1 MCAELTASCMSTGQP
16 RYYLLLTGIHR
27 FLAPLFTSIA
37 NLLGTSTPPTA
48 MIQLKPGI
56 PPASLSKPSHSA
68 ARRKNRMERKKNG
81 GLRFKRVFSD
91 PAIAPF
97 DQIEWGR
104 RTAEITDDGGRVIFK
119 QEDIEVPKN
128 WSALAT
134 KIAVS
139 KYFYGDIANGTD
151 PYKGGRETSVRQLI
165 HRVTRTIT
173 DCGIADSY
181 FADAEAAETFYDEL
195 TWLCLNQH
203 GAFNSPVWF
212 NVGLYHQYGVGKGA
226 GAGNYFYNS
235 ETGEAERA
243 TSQYEYPQGSACF
256 IQSVGDTMEDIMRLA
271 TSEAMLF
278 KFGSGTGT
286 DLSSLRSTREKLS
299 GGGKPSGPLSFLKVY
314 DKIANVV
321 KSGGKTRRAAKMNT
335 LKDWHPDIEEFID
348 AKQNEEKKAWALI
361 EQGYDGSYNG
371 DAYGSVMYQNENLS
385 VRVSDEFMN
394 AAVDGREWVTKN
406 VRDGSPCDKK
416 DARGLLRKIAE
427 GTYICG
433 DPGMQFDSTIH
444 KWHTCKG
451 TGRQNSTNP
460 CSEYLFPDNTA
471 CNLASLNLMKFK
483 GEDEVFDVERFK
495 AAVRL
500 FITAQEILVDNASYP
515 IKEIAENSHI
525 FRTLGLGYANLG
537 SLIMSYG
544 YGYDTVEGRALCG
557 AITAIMTGEAYE
569 QSALLA
575 KTMGPF
581 PGYREARCSGVSKP
595 AAKDNVASMLEVI
608 ELHREAV
615 EEIPDVEEFGYL
627 KKEATRAWD
636 RATDLG
642 KRHGYRNAQ
651 VTVLAPT
658 GTISFLMDCDTTGIE
673 PDIALVKYKLLAGGG
688 MLKIVNQTIRPA
700 LEHLGYAEDEI
711 ARSIEHVDLFDTIED
726 ATPGADHS
734 AVLAGRAEA
743 GRFYPT
749 PLRAEHLPIF
759 DCAFRAHLGE
769 RSLHYMAHLRMMAAA
784 QPFLS
789 GAISKTVNMPENA
802 TVDDIM
808 NTYVEG
814 WRLGLKSIAI
824 YRDGSKRSAPLN
836 TRKTR
841 DMGAFDGAMD
851 VIAKPEE
858 LQKLILELE
867 EEIAMLRSR
876 LDQPIRHR
884 MPDTR
889 MSLTH
894 RFEIA
899 GHEGYIT
906 VGLYEDGQPGEL
918 LITMWKEGSTIGGLM
933 DTVGTLTSIALQYG
947 VPLESLVKKFAYQ
960 RFEPSGFTKNP
971 DIRNATSITDYV
983 FRYLGCQFIKGYK
996 EATSPNRAQPEF
1008 PLKEIA
1014 EMEKK
1019 AINRPV
1025 AELPR
1030 TAEKELIDVITSHSP
1045 GEGNPKVITT
1055 GYTYADRV
1063 KEALGNMFMDIV
1075 CSHCGSDKVIRAGAC
1090 GVCTECGTS
1099 QGCS

>member
-1 MCAELTASCMSTGQP
+1 
-16 RYYLLLTGIHR
+16 
-27 FLAPLFTSIA
+27 
-37 NLLGTSTPPTA
+37 

-56 PPASLSKPSHSA
+56 PPSALNKPRKAADRRQSRSA
-68 ARRKNRMERKKNG
+68 KKPKS
-81 GLRFKRVFSD
+81 GLHFERVFSD
-91 PAIAPF
+91 AVVRPF
-97 DQIEWGR
+97 DQIEWEH
-104 RTAEITDDGGRVIFK
+104 RTAEITDDSGQIIFK
-119 QEDIEVPKN
+119 QENVEVPKN

-139 KYFYGDIANGTD
+139 KYFYGDIAHGPD
-151 PYKGGRETSVRQLI
+151 PYKGGRESSVRQLI

-173 DCGIADSY
+173 DWGIADGY
-181 FADAEAAETFYDEL
+181 FSDAETAEIFYDEL

-212 NVGLYHQYGVGKGA
+212 NVGLYHQYGVGKNA
-226 GAGNYFYNS
+226 GAGNYFYNR

-243 TSQYEYPQGSACF
+243 LTQYEYPQGSACF
-256 IQSVGDTMEDIMRLA
+256 IQDVDDTMEDIMRLA
-271 TSEAMLF
+271 MSEAMLF
-278 KFGSGTGT
+278 KYGSGTGT
-286 DLSSLRSTREKLS
+286 DLSTLRSTREKLS

-314 DKIANVV
+314 DQVANVV

-348 AKQNEEKKAWALI
+348 AKQKEEKKAWSLI

-385 VRVSDEFMN
+385 VRVTDEFME
-394 AAVDGREWVTKN
+394 AALEGREWWTHRVT
-406 VRDGSPCDKK
+406 DGQPCERKE
-416 DARGLLRKIAE
+416 ARALLRKIAE
-427 GTYICG
+427 GTFICG
-433 DPGMQFDSTIH
+433 DPGMQFDTTIH

-460 CSEYLFPDNTA
+460 CSEYLFLDNTA
-471 CNLASLNLMKFK
+471 CNLASLNLLKFK
-483 GEDEVFDVERFK
+483 TADGEFDVERFK
-495 AAVRL
+495 SAVRI
-500 FITAQEILVDNASYP
+500 FITAQEIVVDNASYP

-537 SLIMSYG
+537 SLVMSYG
-544 YGYDTVEGRALCG
+544 YGYDSVEGRALCG
-557 AITAIMTGEAYE
+557 AVTAIMTGEAYE
-569 QSALLA
+569 QSARMA
-575 KTMGPF
+575 QAIGAF
-581 PGYREARCSGVSKP
+581 PGYRDARCSGVPKP
-595 AAKDNVASMLEVI
+595 VAKDNVAPMLEVI
-608 ELHREAV
+608 DLHRCAV
-615 EEIPDVEEFGYL
+615 NEIPDVGEFAYL
-627 KKEATRAWD
+627 KKEAAKTWKRA
-636 RATDLG
+636 ADLG

-688 MLKIVNQTIRPA
+688 MLKIVNQTVKPA
-700 LEHLGYAEDEI
+700 LENLGYNSEEI
-711 ARSIEHVDLFDTIED
+711 DRIIAHIDAFDTIED
-726 ATPGADHS
+726 VTDSDGSTIFSGLKP
-734 AVLAGRAEA
+734 
-743 GRFYPT
+743 
-749 PLRAEHLPIF
+749 EHLPIF
-759 DCAFRAHLGE
+759 DCAFKPFKGE
-769 RSLHYMAHLRMMAAA
+769 RSLNYMAHLGMMAAA

-789 GAISKTVNMPENA
+789 GAISKTVNLPEAA

-808 NTYVEG
+808 NSYVEG

-824 YRDGSKRSAPLN
+824 YREGSKRSAPLN

-841 DMGAFDGAMD
+841 DMGGTTED
-851 VIAKPEE
+851 VDVALDITIDREDF
-858 LQKLILELE
+858 QKRILELE
-867 EEIAMLRSR
+867 EELTMLRGKIDKP
-876 LDQPIRHR
+876 LRHR

-918 LITMWKEGSTIGGLM
+918 FITMSKEGSTIGGLM

-983 FRYLGCQFIKGYK
+983 FRWLACQFIKGYK
-996 EATSPNRAQPEF
+996 EATSPSRGQTEL
-1008 PLKEIA
+1008 PLKEIG

-1019 AINRPV
+1019 ALNRPV
-1025 AELPR
+1025 SDLAR
-1030 TAEKELIDVITSHSP
+1030 TGEKELIDVITSHSAND
-1045 GEGNPKVITT
+1045 GEPQVAGN
-1055 GYTYADRV
+1055 GQSHADRV
-1063 KEALGNMFMDIV
+1063 QEALGNMFMDII

>member
-1 MCAELTASCMSTGQP
+1 
-16 RYYLLLTGIHR
+16 
-27 FLAPLFTSIA
+27 
-37 NLLGTSTPPTA
+37 

-56 PPASLSKPSHSA
+56 QPSSLSKSSKA
-68 ARRKNRMERKKNG
+68 ARRPKARAAKRKPA
-81 GLRFKRVFSD
+81 GLRFDRVFSD
-91 PAIAPF
+91 AKCSPF
-97 DQIEWGR
+97 DQTEWEK
-104 RTAEITDDGGRVIFK
+104 RTAEITDDSGKVIFK
-119 QEDIEVPKN
+119 QENIEVPKS

-151 PYKGGRETSVRQLI
+151 PHKGGRETSVRQLV

-173 DCGIADSY
+173 DWGMADGY
-181 FADAEAAETFYDEL
+181 FANAESAETFYDEL

-212 NVGLYHQYGVGKGA
+212 NVGLYHQYGIGKEA
-226 GAGNYFYNS
+226 GLGNYFYDRAS
-235 ETGEAERA
+235 GRAERA
-243 TSQYEYPQGSACF
+243 PSQYEYPQGSACF
-256 IQSVGDTMEDIMRLA
+256 IQSVEDTMEDIMRLA
-271 TSEAMLF
+271 MSEAMLF
-278 KFGSGTGT
+278 KYGSGTGT

-314 DKIANVV
+314 DQVANVV

-385 VRVSDEFMN
+385 VRVSDEFME
-394 AAVDGREWVTKN
+394 AAVEGREWWTRR
-406 VRDGSPCDKK
+406 VRDNTPCDKK
-416 DARGLLRKIAE
+416 DARTLLRKIAQ
-427 GTYICG
+427 GTHVCG
-433 DPGMQFDSTIH
+433 DPGMQFDTTIH

-451 TGRQNSTNP
+451 TDRQNSTNP
-460 CSEYLFPDNTA
+460 CSEYLFLDNTA

-483 GEDEVFDVERFK
+483 GADGVFAVERFK
-495 AAVRL
+495 SAVRL

-515 IKEIAENSHI
+515 IREIAENSHI

-544 YGYDTVEGRALCG
+544 YGYDSAEGRAICG
-557 AITAIMTGEAYE
+557 ALTSIMTGEAYE
-569 QSALLA
+569 QSARLA
-575 KTMGPF
+575 RTMGPF
-581 PGYREARCSGVSKP
+581 PGYRDARCSGVPKP
-595 AAKDNVASMLEVI
+595 LAKDNVAPMQEVI
-608 ELHREAV
+608 ELHRAAV
-615 EEIPDVEEFGYL
+615 EEIQPNEEFAYL
-627 KKEATRAWD
+627 KDEAAKVWD
-636 RATDLG
+636 SATSLG

-688 MLKIVNQTIRPA
+688 MLKIVNQTVKPA
-700 LEHLGYAEDEI
+700 LENLGYNSEEI
-711 ARSIEHVDLFDTIED
+711 ERIIAHIDACDTIED
-726 ATPGADHS
+726 VTDADGS
-734 AVLAGRAEA
+734 IIFSGLK
-743 GRFYPT
+743 P
-749 PLRAEHLPIF
+749 EHLPIF
-759 DCAFRAHLGE
+759 DCAFKADRGQ
-769 RSLHYMAHLRMMAAA
+769 RSLGYMGHLRMMAAA

-789 GAISKTVNMPENA
+789 GAISKTVNLPQAA
-802 TVDDIM
+802 TVEEIM

-814 WRLGLKSIAI
+814 WRMGLKAIAI
-824 YRDGSKRSAPLN
+824 YRDSSKRSAPLN
-836 TRKTR
+836 TKKTK
-841 DMGAFDGAMD
+841 DMGGAKSALD
-851 VIAKPEE
+851 VMVERPELE
-858 LQKLILELE
+858 ARILELE
-867 EEIAMLRSR
+867 RELSVARGK
-876 LDQPIRHR
+876 PARHR

-906 VGLYEDGQPGEL
+906 VGLFEDGMPGEL
-918 LITMWKEGSTIGGLM
+918 FVTMSKEGSTIGGLM

-947 VPLESLVKKFAYQ
+947 VPLDNLVKKFAYQ
-960 RFEPSGFTKNP
+960 RFEPSGFTKNA
-971 DIRNATSITDYV
+971 DIRNATSIADYV
-983 FRYLGCQFIKGYK
+983 FRWLGCQFIKGYK
-996 EATSPNRAQPEF
+996 EATAPHRGQAELPM
-1008 PLKEIA
+1008 KEIPD
-1014 EMEKK
+1014 MEKK

-1025 AELPR
+1025 SDLAR
-1030 TAEKELIDVITSHSP
+1030 TAEKELIDVITNHLPNDGSP
-1045 GEGNPKVITT
+1045 QMPGN
-1055 GYTYADRV
+1055 GYTHAERV
-1063 KEALGNMFMDIV
+1063 ATALGGMFMDIT
-1075 CSHCGSDKVIRAGAC
+1075 CSHCGSEKVIRAGAC

>member
-1 MCAELTASCMSTGQP
+1 
-16 RYYLLLTGIHR
+16 
-27 FLAPLFTSIA
+27 
-37 NLLGTSTPPTA
+37 

-56 PPASLSKPSHSA
+56 PPSSLNKP
-68 ARRKNRMERKKNG
+68 RKSSGDRTDRKPKKKSS
-81 GLRFKRVFSD
+81 GLHFQRVFSD
-91 PAIAPF
+91 GTVSPF
-97 DQIEWGR
+97 DQAEWER
-104 RTAEITDDGGRVIFK
+104 RTAEITDDSGQVIFK
-119 QEDIEVPKN
+119 QENVEVPKS

-139 KYFYGDIANGTD
+139 KYFYGDIAHGLE
-151 PYKGGRETSVRQLI
+151 PHKGGRESSVRQLI

-173 DCGIADSY
+173 DCGVADGY
-181 FADAEAAETFYDEL
+181 FADAATAEIFYDEL

-212 NVGLYHQYGVGKGA
+212 NVGLYHQYGIGKNA
-226 GAGNYFYNS
+226 GAGNYFYNR
-235 ETGEAERA
+235 ETGKAERA
-243 TSQYEYPQGSACF
+243 VTQYEYPQGSACF

-278 KFGSGTGT
+278 KYGSGTGT
-286 DLSSLRSTREKLS
+286 DLTTLRSTREKLS

-314 DKIANVV
+314 DQVANVV

-348 AKQNEEKKAWALI
+348 AKQREEKKAWALI
-361 EQGYDGSYNG
+361 EQGFDGSYNG

-385 VRVSDEFMN
+385 VRVSDEFME
-394 AAVDGREWVTKN
+394 AALEGREWWTRRVT
-406 VRDGSPCDKK
+406 DGQPCERK
-416 DARGLLRKIAE
+416 DARVLLRKIAE
-427 GTYICG
+427 GTHVCG
-433 DPGMQFDSTIH
+433 DPGMQFDTTIH

-451 TGRQNSTNP
+451 TDRQNSTNP
-460 CSEYLFPDNTA
+460 CSEYLFLDNTA
-471 CNLASLNLMKFK
+471 CNLASLNLLKFK
-483 GEDEVFDVERFK
+483 TPDGAFDVERFK
-495 AAVRL
+495 AAVRI
-500 FITAQEILVDNASYP
+500 FITAQEIVVDNASYP

-544 YGYDTVEGRALCG
+544 YGYDSVEGRALCG
-557 AITAIMTGEAYE
+557 ALTAIMTGEAYE
-569 QSALLA
+569 QSARMA
-575 KTMGPF
+575 QAMEPF
-581 PGYREARCSGVSKP
+581 PGYKDARCSGVPKP
-595 AAKDNVASMLEVI
+595 VTKNNVTSMLEVI
-608 ELHREAV
+608 DLHRCAV
-615 EEIPDVEEFGYL
+615 SEIADVKEFAYL
-627 KKEATRAWD
+627 KKEAAKTWNRA
-636 RATDLG
+636 AELG

-673 PDIALVKYKLLAGGG
+673 PDIALVEYKLLAGGG
-688 MLKIVNQTIRPA
+688 MLKIVNQTVKPA
-700 LEHLGYAEDEI
+700 LEKLGYNSEEI
-711 ARSIEHVDLFDTIED
+711 KRIVAHIDAFDTIED
-726 ATPGADHS
+726 VPDSDGSTISSGLKP
-734 AVLAGRAEA
+734 
-743 GRFYPT
+743 
-749 PLRAEHLPIF
+749 EHLSIF
-759 DCAFRAHLGE
+759 DCAFKPFKGE
-769 RSLHYMAHLRMMAAA
+769 RSLNYMAHLRMMAAA

-789 GAISKTVNMPENA
+789 GAISKTVNLPEAA

-808 NTYVEG
+808 SSYIEG

-841 DMGAFDGAMD
+841 HMGTTED
-851 VIAKPEE
+851 VDVALDITVERDE
-858 LQKLILELE
+858 FQRRVLELE
-867 EEIAMLRSR
+867 EELGMLRGKIDKP
-876 LDQPIRHR
+876 LRHR

-906 VGLYEDGQPGEL
+906 VGLYEDNQPGEL
-918 LITMWKEGSTIGGLM
+918 FITMSKEGSTIGGLM

-983 FRYLGCQFIKGYK
+983 FRWLACQFIKGYK
-996 EATSPNRAQPEF
+996 EATSPNRGQPEL
-1008 PLKEIA
+1008 PLKEIP

-1019 AINRPV
+1019 ALNRPV
-1025 AELPR
+1025 SDLAR
-1030 TAEKELIDVITSHSP
+1030 TGEKELIDVITSNSP
-1045 GEGNPKVITT
+1045 NEGNPQLAPF
-1055 GYTYADRV
+1055 GGSHADRV
-1063 KEALGNMFMDIV
+1063 QEALGSMFMDIV